1 MGLDMY
7 LTRKVYIGAEYEHRK
22 VTGTIDIQIEGKPVD
37 IEFKKVSYIEER
49 AAYWRKANQIH
60 NWFVQN
66 VQGGVDEC
74 QPSDVS
80 IEQLRELVE
89 ICKKVKAIAKLQ
101 TGQIA
106 NGETMT
112 ETGWQKNL
120 QEGSVVT
127 NAEEIE
133 ELLPTQ
139 GGFFFGGTE
148 YDEWY
153 MRDIDSTIEQ
163 LEPYITDE
171 KYKFDEF
178 EYRASW

>member
-7 LTRKVYIGAEYEHRK
+7 LTRKIYVGAEYEHRK
-22 VTGTIDIQIEGKPVD
+22 VTGTIDIQIDGKPVD

-89 ICKKVKAIAKLQ
+89 LCKKVKAEVVLEDN
-101 TGQIA
+101 TVD
-106 NGETMT
+106 GE
-112 ETGWQKNL
+112 L
-120 QEGSVVT
+120 
-127 NAEEIE
+127 AD
-133 ELLPTQ
+133 ELLPTTS
-139 GGFFFGGTE
+139 GFFFGGTE
-148 YDEWY
+148 YDEYY
-153 MRDIDSTIEQ
+153 MQDIDSTIQQ
-163 LEPYITDE
+163 LEPYISDE
-171 KYKFDEF
+171 KYKMDEF